1 MDDDICPPARNRIK
15 DGGITRKM
23 SLWRT
28 RPQKRAMTGSSSVS
42 TSPPQG
48 APPSKLLFE
57 ILKLLVSEREASL
70 IALVPIRPF
79 TVETASRAWRMSVP
93 EAQNALEI

>member
-1 MDDDICPPARNRIK
+1 
-15 DGGITRKM
+15 
-23 SLWRT
+23 
-28 RPQKRAMTGSSSVS
+28 MTGSSSVS

-93 EAQNALEI
+93 EAQNALDALASRQMKSRYLETLSARLRL